1 MRVINRDDQNLQ
13 NNKNKTYI
21 NEQVIKQSDVKM
33 KDVLIN
39 GMKLRNMKPY
49 CVKVNNLI
57 KRQKLKEL
65 LSLNLD
71 H

>member
-1 MRVINRDDQNLQ
+1 
-13 NNKNKTYI
+13 
-21 NEQVIKQSDVKM
+21 M

-65 LSLNLD
+65 FNLD
-71 H
+71 QPDFGDDEDDQKCIFKNVAIKNRLKSLDL

>member
-13 NNKNKTYI
+13 NNKNKTII